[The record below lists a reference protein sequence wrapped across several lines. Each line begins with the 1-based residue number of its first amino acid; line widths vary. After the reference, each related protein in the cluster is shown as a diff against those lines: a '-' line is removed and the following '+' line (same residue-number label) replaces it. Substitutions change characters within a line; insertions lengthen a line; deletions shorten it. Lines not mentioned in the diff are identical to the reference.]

1 MVVNFMAR
9 EISRDTCK
17 LTRTPTLIIIIIKN
31 NLSNFKLNDSTCN
44 QEQVKWLNDL

>member
-9 EISRDTCK
+9 EISQGTCK
-17 LTRTPTLIIIIIKN
+17 LVRTPTLIIIKKEN